1 MRIEELNEQLSR
13 ERKCGPPFWEGISCP
28 MKGKTFVGAD
38 SRTGEVG
45 HVSVLFMGL
54 NPGVEEARRGLPF
67 VGPSGRFLRRA
78 IENAP
83 VDWAIVNSILCSSP
97 NQTGIVNPQ
106 LSSSCCRRNV
116 AYLWS
121 LFTPDI
127 IVPCGN
133 GAASVFEIPEG
144 ITRAETMYYVSRG
157 RNHNG
162 RPTIVAPIQHPS
174 ALIRSGGTESSK
186 YPGWIQRLSCIFSVA
201 VAFPHYG
208 SPEET
213 LDSLNTP
220 WKGLF
225 GLTANA

>member
-1 MRIEELNEQLSR
+1 MRVEELNETFSR
-13 ERKCGPPFWEGISCP
+13 ERVCDGCP
-28 MKGKTFVGAD
+28 MRGKTFVGAD
-38 SRTGEVG
+38 SRTGEVE
-45 HVSVLFMGL
+45 HVSVLFLGL
-54 NPGVEEARRGLPF
+54 NPGSEEAKRGLPF
-67 VGPSGRFLRRA
+67 VGPSGRFLRHA

-83 VDWAIVNSILCSSP
+83 VNWAIINSILCSSP

-106 LSSSCCRRNV
+106 LASATCRPNV
-116 AYLWS
+116 ARLWM

-144 ITRAETMYYVSRG
+144 ITRAETMYYISRG
-157 RNHNG
+157 RNH
-162 RPTIVAPIQHPS
+162 RAKPTIVAPIQHPS

-186 YPGWIQRLSCIFSVA
+186 YPGWMQRLSCIFSVA
-201 VAFPHYG
+201 CALPRYA

-213 LDSLNTP
+213 LAGLHTP

-225 GLTANA
+225 GLE